1 MDGAE
6 EPKTPLDL
14 TLLSALLGSLSSQS
28 SGLML
33 TVRVVCHLLV
43 LTVGSLQQSQ
53 NTQHSDKSEKAKPF
67 MEGHGEVL
75 NHQPDWMEMQDQSTP
90 QRG

>member
-1 MDGAE
+1 
-6 EPKTPLDL
+6 
-14 TLLSALLGSLSSQS
+14 
-28 SGLML
+28 ML

-43 LTVGSLQQSQ
+43 LTTGSLQQSQ

-75 NHQPDWMEMQDQSTP
+75 NHQPDWMEMQDQSHTTA
-90 QRG
+90 REKRNTFINITSSYG